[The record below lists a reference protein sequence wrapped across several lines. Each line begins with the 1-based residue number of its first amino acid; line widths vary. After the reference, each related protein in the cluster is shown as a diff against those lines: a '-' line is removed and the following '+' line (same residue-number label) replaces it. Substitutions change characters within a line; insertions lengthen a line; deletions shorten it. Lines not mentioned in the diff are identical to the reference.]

1 MSQTDEPAL
10 GPNKLYFAVWRWHF
24 YAGLYV
30 VPFLL
35 MLSITGILMIWFT
48 AIAPEYGERMAITPG
63 NAAMPPS
70 AIANAALAAHPDGS
84 VVQYILPYDA
94 ATPALV
100 KIDLL
105 EGARTLAVDP
115 YTGAILND
123 RATNGTWNEFITNI
137 HGELLWG
144 GNGGWGDFLIEI
156 AASLGLLLV
165 ASGLYLAWPRNG
177 RGFRD
182 MFIPDLAAK
191 GRAWWKSLHLTTGT
205 WTSVLLAFFLISG
218 LAWAGI
224 WGGKFVQ
231 AWSTLPAEKWD
242 NVPLS
247 DKTHASLNS
256 NALETVPWAIEQT
269 QMPASGS
276 DAGVTGVPEGQ
287 PVVLDTIVMLGQS
300 LGIPGRFQVAF
311 PGGETGVWTIS
322 QDSMSYD
329 SPDPTAD
336 RTVHIDR
343 YTGKVLADVR
353 FADYSVPG
361 KAMAVGIALHEG
373 QMGLW
378 NVVLNIAFCLL
389 VAFSC
394 VAGVVMWWKRRPAK
408 AARLAAPPKPD
419 QTPLT
424 GGLIVIAIV
433 LSLAFPVLAL
443 TIAAI
448 ALFDLIVLRALP
460 PLKRILN

>member
-1 MSQTDEPAL
+1 
-10 GPNKLYFAVWRWHF
+10 
-24 YAGLYV
+24 
-30 VPFLL
+30 
-35 MLSITGILMIWFT
+35 
-48 AIAPEYGERMAITPG
+48 
-63 NAAMPPS
+63 
-70 AIANAALAAHPDGS
+70 
-84 VVQYILPYDA
+84 
-94 ATPALV
+94 
-100 KIDLL
+100 
-105 EGARTLAVDP
+105 
-115 YTGAILND
+115 
-123 RATNGTWNEFITNI
+123 
-137 HGELLWG
+137 
-144 GNGGWGDFLIEI
+144 
-156 AASLGLLLV
+156 
-165 ASGLYLAWPRNG
+165 
-177 RGFRD
+177 

-191 GRAWWKSLHLTTGT
+191 GRAWWKSMHLVTGT
-205 WTSVLLAFFLISG
+205 WTSVLLAFFLVSG

-224 WGGKFVQ
+224 WGGKYVQ

-247 DKTHASLNS
+247 DKTHASLNT

-276 DAGVTGVPEGQ
+276 DAGVAGVPEGQ
-287 PVVLDTIVMLGQS
+287 PVVLDTVVMLGQS

-311 PGGETGVWTIS
+311 PGGEDGVWTLS

-343 YTGKVLADVR
+343 FTGKVLADVR

-361 KAMAVGIALHEG
+361 QAMALGIALHEG

-378 NVVLNIAFCLL
+378 NVILNIAFCLL

-424 GGLIVIAIV
+424 TGLIVIAVVMGLI
-433 LSLAFPVLAL
+433 FPVLGL
-443 TIAAI
+443 TIVTV
-448 ALFDLIVLRALP
+448 ALFDLIVLRAVT
-460 PLKRILN
+460 PLKRLLG